1 MNKDVKLHPYDILTH
16 VDLCEGGAQMK
27 GGSMDSAEGER
38 TKVTV
43 PHKQEW
49 VAAEPIASGAS
60 AVNSILRG
68 HWQLNSDCAG
78 VI

>member
-1 MNKDVKLHPYDILTH
+1 
-16 VDLCEGGAQMK
+16 
-27 GGSMDSAEGER
+27 MDSAEGER

-43 PHKQEW
+43 PCKQECA
-49 VAAEPIASGAS
+49 AAEPIASGAS

-78 VI
+78 VIRVQCGPLPTATVITLWV